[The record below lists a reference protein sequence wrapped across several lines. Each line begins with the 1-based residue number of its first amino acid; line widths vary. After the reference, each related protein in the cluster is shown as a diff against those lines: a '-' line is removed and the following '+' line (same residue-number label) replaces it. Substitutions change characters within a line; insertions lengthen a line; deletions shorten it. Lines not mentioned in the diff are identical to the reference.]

1 MTDDPLTEL
10 ILVRHGESDVNV
22 QRVLGGEVSCTG
34 LSDLGRR
41 QATALRER
49 WEAGDAPAADVL
61 YSSPLPRAR
70 ETAEIINPA
79 LGDLPIKIEQDLEE
93 LRPGQ
98 ADGMTFAEMQEQF
111 GPFEYRSRPD
121 KSMVLD
127 VETRLTFFYR
137 TSRALEKVVAD
148 NVGKTVVI
156 ACHGGVIDVAFRH
169 LLDVAPQGMFDLWTI
184 NTSLTEF
191 RVQDADDKRGRWMLV
206 RYNDHA
212 HLSGLPAETAT
223 A

>member
-1 MTDDPLTEL
+1 MPDDDLTQL

-41 QATALRER
+41 QAMALRDR
-49 WEAGDAPAADVL
+49 WAAGDSPVADVL
-61 YSSPLPRAR
+61 YSSPLPRAL

-79 LGDLPIKIEQDLEE
+79 LGDLPIQIEKDLEE

-98 ADGMTFAEMQEQF
+98 ADGMKFAEMQEQF
-111 GPFEYRSRPD
+111 GPIEYRSRPD

-127 VETRLTFFYR
+127 VETRLAFFYR
-137 TSRALEKVVAD
+137 TSRALEKVIAAH
-148 NVGKTVVI
+148 VGETVVI
-156 ACHGGVIDVAFRH
+156 ACHGGVIDIAFRH
-169 LLDVAPQGMFDLWTI
+169 LLDLAPQGMFDLSTI

-191 RVQDADDKRGRWMLV
+191 RVHDVDHKRGRWCLV

-212 HLSGLPAETAT
+212 HLDGLPAETAPD
-223 A
+223 